1 MCIDKVFSV
10 VNEKYERV
18 TSLKGECKVISG
30 IQYQNNPYGA
40 KLFPNPF
47 NQNATLSFTN
57 IKNEKLKLDIID
69 IQGKI
74 VKDLGFINGNNY
86 YFENLN
92 LPNGLYFYRLTG
104 LKTQVGKLLI
114 E

>member
-1 MCIDKVFSV
+1 M
-10 VNEKYERV
+10 
-18 TSLKGECKVISG
+18 SG
-30 IQYQNNPYGA
+30 IQYQNNPYSA
-40 KLFPNPF
+40 KLFLNPF